1 MMVLPF
7 FFIFITVIK
16 KKFLFKLMTKTI
28 IITEEMEND
37 LIKFI
42 LSEEY
47 IYPDPDKVLIVKN
60 YLDSNFTPTT
70 IPDVNDN
77 GMPSK
82 VKAVVTKNGSNTM
95 SLQDL
100 FYMVQEKFKNL
111 VSNQKNRDK
120 FLKQVINDWTDGKIT
135 KEGSLS
141 VNFF

>member
-1 MMVLPF
+1 MIVTVF
-7 FFIFITVIK
+7 SIFITVIKK

>member
-1 MMVLPF
+1 MHF
-7 FFIFITVIK
+7 FPIFITVIK
-16 KKFLFKLMTKTI
+16 KFLFKLMAKTI

-77 GMPSK
+77 GMPSN

>member
-1 MMVLPF
+1 MIVTVF
-7 FFIFITVIK
+7 SIFITVIK

>member
-1 MMVLPF
+1 
-7 FFIFITVIK
+7 
-16 KKFLFKLMTKTI
+16 MTKTI

-37 LIKFI
+37 LIKYI

-120 FLKQVINDWTDGKIT
+120 FLKQVINDWTDDKIT

>member
-1 MMVLPF
+1 
-7 FFIFITVIK
+7 
-16 KKFLFKLMTKTI
+16 MTKTI

>member
-1 MMVLPF
+1 MIVTVF
-7 FFIFITVIK
+7 SIFITVIKK

-120 FLKQVINDWTDGKIT
+120 FLKQVINDWTEGKIT